1 MLTFAVRRF
10 LQFIPTIIVVSIII
24 FLLMSVLPGD
34 PAFLRAAAAK
44 RGRVDTEAIEQLR
57 EKWGLNDPVP
67 VRYLRWL
74 GDLVRGDL
82 GHSFRTGQEIND
94 VLRERLPVT
103 LRLAILSILIAVIGG
118 VILGYIAAIYQGT
131 IIDLSSMFLAVAGIS
146 IPEFWSGLMLILLVS
161 VIWGLLPTGGY
172 GGGDLAHMALPALT
186 LGFRYMALIA
196 RITRSSML
204 DVINKDYIRTA
215 RAKGL
220 AESIVRFKHIFRN
233 SLIPILTIIGL
244 ESGWLFA
251 NTVVIE
257 KVFTLPGIGHLL
269 VTSILRRDV
278 PVMEASI
285 LIVVLAFLS
294 LNFAVDLLYG
304 FLDPRIRYD

>member
-1 MLTFAVRRF
+1 MLTFAIRRF
-10 LQFIPTIIVVSIII
+10 LQFIPTIIVVSIIV
-24 FLLMSVLPGD
+24 FLLMSILPGD

-57 EKWGLNDPVP
+57 EEWGLNDPVP

-118 VILGYIAAIYQGT
+118 VILGYTAAIYQGT

-161 VIWGLLPTGGY
+161 VMWGILPTGGY

-294 LNFAVDLLYG
+294 LNFAVDLFYG

>member
-161 VIWGLLPTGGY
+161 VIWGILPTGGY

-220 AESIVRFKHIFRN
+220 TEQVVRFKHIFRN

>member
-1 MLTFAVRRF
+1 MLTFAIRRF
-10 LQFIPTIIVVSIII
+10 LQFIPTIIVVSIIV
-24 FLLMSVLPGD
+24 FLLMSILPGD
-34 PAFLRAAAAK
+34 PAFLRAASAK
-44 RGRVDTEAIEQLR
+44 RGRVDPEAIERLR
-57 EKWGLNDPVP
+57 EEWGLNDPVP
-67 VRYLRWL
+67 IRYLRWL

-82 GHSFRTGQEIND
+82 GYSFRTGQEIND

-103 LRLAILSILIAVIGG
+103 LRLAILSILIAMIGG
-118 VILGYIAAIYQGT
+118 VVLGYIAAIYQGT
-131 IIDLSSMFLAVAGIS
+131 IIDLSSMFLAAAGIS
-146 IPEFWSGLMLILLVS
+146 IPEFWSGLMLILLVG

-172 GGGDLAHMALPALT
+172 GGGDLRHMILPSLT

-233 SLIPILTIIGL
+233 SLIPVLTIIGL

-257 KVFTLPGIGHLL
+257 TVFTLPGIGHLL
-269 VTSILRRDV
+269 VTSVLRRDV

-285 LIVVLAFLS
+285 LIIVLAFLS